1 VNFKPQSSSFLSGR
15 GRGERSVSSG
25 VIYLV
30 FVLSWEKSNP
40 RYVFMLGADPSMTI
54 VCVVPP

>member
-1 VNFKPQSSSFLSGR
+1 MRAL
-15 GRGERSVSSG
+15 GERSVSSG

-30 FVLSWEKSNP
+30 FVLSGEKSNP